1 MREKYKWYDFH
12 NVFLLSLDGCVQCMF
27 FFFGFPFVP
36 LTLFLC
42 KFLLLLLFFCSRH
55 FLGIEFIY
63 ILKLRKWTSVVIQM
77 HRRRSNSSSI
87 KYDTSFKSTAVDL
100 KHCSVFDIESSNR
113 STQTQFTDA
122 FRIYAVFFSSFL
134 FIAINVEC
142 GVFHWT
148 DTIYKGWTR
157 DRARHQKK

>member
-1 MREKYKWYDFH
+1 MHAFMYMQNEREREREKCKWFDFH
-12 NVFLLSLDGCVQCMF
+12 NVFLLPFDGGVQCMF
-27 FFFGFPFVP
+27 IFFGFPFIP

-63 ILKLRKWTSVVIQM
+63 ILKLRKWKSVVIQM

-100 KHCSVFDIESSNR
+100 KHCFVFDIESSNR
-113 STQTQFTDA
+113 STKTQFTDA
-122 FRIYAVFFSSFL
+122 FRIYAVFSITFVHSHKCWLRCFSL
-134 FIAINVEC
+134 DWC
-142 GVFHWT
+142 HL
-148 DTIYKGWTR
+148 
-157 DRARHQKK
+157 